1 MTGLIIGSGL
11 AFAYQSTHYALW
23 FVLIAWCALMLA
35 NHHCAS
41 FWGRLR
47 LWFTAGFGF
56 YGTSLWWVRDY
67 LHGEY
72 GEAIWIQYVLWPV
85 LILILAASF
94 LLPPLLTHH
103 LSVKRTFFVLPFFL
117 TLLDMARE
125 HTDFSFAWLNPG
137 LLVLDVGFSGW
148 LSAIGS
154 FGGAFLVYGIAS
166 LSAFAIIRLLQFHI
180 TMLLILSMVSLAL
193 WGGNSL
199 LTTPKIDT
207 ETISVRLIHGDF
219 SDEEK
224 RSKGRVIA
232 RVEQF
237 TALSLGAGAPSLVI
251 WPESTLSVAYQDVDK
266 WIAPSFEALARA
278 GTTALYGG
286 LFRNGQHLHNVIFQS
301 RDAKPVYYKQHP
313 VPFGEARPPWFRQLF
328 QSLPLSRGQ
337 DLVSGLHSSAFLSI
351 GDSTVTLAICYD
363 AFQSDV
369 FSRSLRDISSG
380 VLVLLGDVAWTHTLW
395 VKRFLL
401 RLAQVRAAEVG
412 KPLLYSTNQGF
423 TAFIDSQGRVVA
435 NKTPKAHTAALDVDV
450 PISLSQTRYTTWG
463 SDWLG
468 WLFLGVI
475 MTTLLVPR
483 QRFAQTR
490 FIFKSE

>member
-1 MTGLIIGSGL
+1 MGLIIGSGL
-11 AFAYQSTHYALW
+11 ALAYQSAHYALW
-23 FVLIAWCALMLA
+23 FVLIAWCALILA
-35 NHHCAS
+35 NHHCTS
-41 FWGRLR
+41 LWGRLK
-47 LWFTAGFGF
+47 LWFTAGVSF
-56 YGTSLWWVRDY
+56 YGTSLWWVRGY
-67 LHGEY
+67 LRSEY
-72 GEAIWIQYVLWPV
+72 TEAIWIQYGLWPF
-85 LILILAASF
+85 LISILAVSF
-94 LLPPLLTHH
+94 LLPPLITHL
-103 LSVKRTFFVLPFFL
+103 LSAKRTLFVLPFVL
-117 TLLDMARE
+117 ALLDMARE

-137 LLVLDVGFSGW
+137 LLLLDVGFSGW
-148 LSAIGS
+148 LSTIGT
-154 FGGAFLVYGIAS
+154 FGGAFLVYSIAS
-166 LSAFAIIRLLQFHI
+166 LSAFAIMRLQQSDIIL
-180 TMLLILSMVSLAL
+180 LLIPPVVSFTL
-193 WGGNSL
+193 WVGNSL
-199 LTTPKIDT
+199 LTASGTES

-237 TALSLGAGAPSLVI
+237 TALSLGTDAPSFVI

-266 WIAPSFEALARA
+266 WIAPSFETLSSS

-286 LFRNGQHLHNVIFQS
+286 LYRNGQHLHNVIFQS
-301 RDAKPVYYKQHP
+301 RDAKPIYYKRYP

-328 QSLPLSRGQ
+328 QSVPLSRGQ
-337 DLVSGLHSSAFLSI
+337 DVVSGFHSSAFLSI
-351 GDSTVTLAICYD
+351 GDSAIALAICYD

-369 FSRSLRDISSG
+369 FLRSLRDKPSG
-380 VLVLLGDVAWTHTLW
+380 VLVLLGDVAWTHALW
-395 VKRFLL
+395 VKRLLL

-423 TAFIDSQGRVVA
+423 TAFIDSQGRVVE

-463 SDWLG
+463 SEWLG

-475 MTTLLVPR
+475 MMTLLVPR
-483 QRFAQTR
+483 QCFAQTR